1 MSNNRNDRSDIF
13 EPEDM
18 ERMLERSKLLSD
30 SKVRKQQPAPA
41 GRDRERENSTGPS
54 ETYNAPSNTRVSPGC
69 TSGSFVRQD

>member
-41 GRDRERENSTGPS
+41 VRDRESSTGPS
-54 ETYNAPSNTRVSPGC
+54 DTYNAASNTRVSPGA